1 MKQIHL
7 ILLALCIFLCTDATA
22 NPLYIYSSSR
32 GVIALNTNEI
42 DSINYIPATEESP
55 ALQEFFTADK
65 SYSIPVEEIDSV
77 GFRTPANEMVPD
89 VDRTSDLSDYVVSTD
104 MLTLYLDRKTPVDV
118 LPGIGQTIFVAAD
131 SVKMT
136 LPFAGRVNSVN
147 NVENAIAVECD
158 PVELTEIFKT
168 YYGVSGDENTPDFGP
183 DRERRSSDHRGSG
196 VFTPSPI
203 SLNWL
208 NQGLTYEFNEDSPFS
223 LGGYAGWTTTIS
235 PKFRYSGYT
244 IITPDH
250 GVNVG
255 VTVISDVDFEDVIKF
270 NGSIQFGNDLKLF
283 GAKVI
288 IPEALI
294 DLYFEIGITGS
305 VSASVA
311 MDHTFVNNYRHVFHF
326 DWSSKDKG
334 STLTPVCSLMKTG
347 ESHKGRWAIEGSIS
361 GGVYV
366 ELGVAF
372 ICTSSLDICKADVRF
387 EKGLQAQG
395 DWVPSIR
402 ESKDAMNSSDYYH
415 RVENCKVQKGIYTS
429 GAAELHLF
437 KWSKKYDKLFFE
449 QANTFEPFEET
460 AFVPKF
466 SNVKAEKSGSMA
478 NATAT
483 VSGSTYPCGIGMAIT
498 NNNDK
503 SVKTD
508 YNFQDYVGPSS
519 TLSANFTGLPE
530 WGNFKVRPVVNS
542 MGVEMVADPVFDI
555 VEIPIFGSYTCIW
568 NTTPP
573 NAKLLSMVLYEN
585 YMLSQTYYYANRGE
599 TVTYHSYFAWEDDY
613 LIIYKD
619 NGDTQIWHIDELTEQ
634 SLVISQSDG
643 FTYNLRRQ

>member
-7 ILLALCIFLCTDATA
+7 ILLAICIFLCTDATA

-89 VDRTSDLSDYVVSTD
+89 VDRTSDLADYVVSAD

-168 YYGVSGDENTPDFGP
+168 YYGVCGDEDIPYFGP
-183 DRERRSSDHRGSG
+183 AREHRSSDHRGSG
-196 VFTPSPI
+196 VFNPGSI
-203 SLNWL
+203 SHNWL
-208 NQGLTYEFNEDSPFS
+208 KREITYEFNEDSPFS
-223 LGGYAGWTTTIS
+223 LDGEAGWTTTIT
-235 PKFRYSGYT
+235 PKFRYNGYT

-255 VTVISDVDFEDVIKF
+255 VKVISDVDFEDVIKF
-270 NGSIQFGNDLKLF
+270 NGTIQFGNDLKLF
-283 GAKVI
+283 GARKS
-288 IPEALI
+288 IPDALI

-305 VSASVA
+305 ASASVA
-311 MDHTFVNNYRHVFHF
+311 MDQTFVNSYRHVFQF
-326 DWSSKDKG
+326 DWSSKDK
-334 STLTPVCSLMKTG
+334 SNALNPKCSLVKTG
-347 ESHKGRWAIEGSIS
+347 GSNKGRWAIDGSVS
-361 GGVYV
+361 GGVYM

-395 DWVPSIR
+395 NWVPSII
-402 ESKDAMNSSDYYH
+402 ESKDAMNTSDYYH
-415 RVENCKVQKGIYTS
+415 LVENCKIEKGIYTS

-437 KWSKKYDKLFFE
+437 GWSKKYDKLFFE

-466 SNVKAEKSGSMA
+466 TNVNAEKSGSTA
-478 NATAT
+478 NVSAKAT
-483 VSGSTYPCGIGMAIT
+483 GSTYPCGIGLAII

-508 YNFQDYVGPSS
+508 YYYNNYIGPSS

-530 WGNFKVRPVVNS
+530 WGNFKVRPVVKS
-542 MGVEMVADPVFDI
+542 MGVEMVADPVYDI

-585 YMLSQTYYYANRGE
+585 YILSQTYYYANRGE
-599 TVTYHSYFAWEDDY
+599 TVTYSSPFAWEDDY

-634 SLVISQSDG
+634 ALVISQPDG